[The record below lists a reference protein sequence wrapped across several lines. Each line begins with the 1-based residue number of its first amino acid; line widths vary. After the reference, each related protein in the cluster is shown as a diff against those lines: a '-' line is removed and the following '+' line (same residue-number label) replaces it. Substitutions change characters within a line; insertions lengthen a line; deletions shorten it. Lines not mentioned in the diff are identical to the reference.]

1 MIALADGVHAVPEH
15 YFCNL
20 DHTGRR
26 HDLHMR
32 PELTRGTVE
41 YTATKVCLTG
51 FLFSLSRL
59 CAAVCH
65 ERCPHPNQPTTFV

>member
-1 MIALADGVHAVPEH
+1 MPEH

-32 PELTRGTVE
+32 PELTHGSVE
-41 YTATKVCLTG
+41 YVATQVKWRKGRKEEIKKTRIEDRG
-51 FLFSLSRL
+51 ERL
-59 CAAVCH
+59 RQTDIDIDIDRH
-65 ERCPHPNQPTTFV
+65 RQT